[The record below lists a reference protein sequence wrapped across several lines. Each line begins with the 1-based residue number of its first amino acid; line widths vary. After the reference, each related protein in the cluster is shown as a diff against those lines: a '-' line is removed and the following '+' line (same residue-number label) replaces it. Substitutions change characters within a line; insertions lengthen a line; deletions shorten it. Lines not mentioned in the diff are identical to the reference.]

1 MPTPL
6 DPSSTEFLPWIVVL
20 AATGIAAITDGLTSR
35 IPNVLTLPLW
45 VAGLVYGALSAGLWG
60 GAESLVASL
69 LLALPYILLF
79 VYAGG
84 GGGDAKIMGALGAWL
99 GLSDGLVALLSV
111 CGAGVV
117 LALCWAAF
125 GGTLRLTLSRLRN
138 FTYTLFAGGLSRGAL
153 SLAASHLPAAD
164 EPDSLKMPYGIA
176 IFLGVVGAA
185 AVRSL

>member
-99 GLSDGLVALLSV
+99 GDLGEAL
-111 CGAGVV
+111 
-117 LALCWAAF
+117 
-125 GGTLRLTLSRLRN
+125 
-138 FTYTLFAGGLSRGAL
+138 
-153 SLAASHLPAAD
+153 
-164 EPDSLKMPYGIA
+164 
-176 IFLGVVGAA
+176 
-185 AVRSL
+185 